1 MILEESITLFDQ
13 NLPGISHT
21 ELYELTFLQI
31 QKDFIPYV
39 QIERPIEPL
48 DGQILYL
55 LVKNTITH
63 VVSTQPQSLAPILY
77 RIDLSEKDIRR
88 DQRNISP
95 SEMVSFISQKILR
108 KEAQKVWLRKSL
120 S

>member
-1 MILEESITLFDQ
+1 LEEGITLFDQ
-13 NLPGISHT
+13 SLPGISHA

-39 QIERPIEPL
+39 QVERPSELL
-48 DGQILYL
+48 DAETLYL
-55 LVKNTITH
+55 LVKSTISQVLTQ
-63 VVSTQPQSLAPILY
+63 QPQNFVPILY
-77 RIDLSEKDIRR
+77 RIDLSEKDIKK

-95 SEMVSFISQKILR
+95 AEMVSFISQKILR

>member
-1 MILEESITLFDQ
+1 LEEGLTLFDQ
-13 NLPGISHT
+13 NLPGISHA
-21 ELYELTFLQI
+21 ELFELTFLQI

-39 QIERPIEPL
+39 QVERPEQTL
-48 DGQILYL
+48 DGETLYI
-55 LVKNTITH
+55 LVKNTITQ
-63 VVSTQPQSLAPILY
+63 VLSEQPQNFVPILY
-77 RIDLSEKDIRR
+77 RIDLSEKDIKK

-95 SEMVSFISQKILR
+95 AEMVSFISQKILR

>member
-1 MILEESITLFDQ
+1 LEEGLTLFDQ
-13 NLPGISHT
+13 NLPGISHA
-21 ELYELTFLQI
+21 ELFELTFLQI

-39 QIERPIEPL
+39 QVERPEQTL
-48 DGQILYL
+48 DGETLYL
-55 LVKNTITH
+55 LVKNTITQ
-63 VVSTQPQSLAPILY
+63 VLSEQPQNFVPILY
-77 RIDLSEKDIRR
+77 RIDLSEKDIKK

-95 SEMVSFISQKILR
+95 AEMVSFISQKILR

>member
-1 MILEESITLFDQ
+1 MEEGLTLFDQ
-13 NLPGISHT
+13 NLPGISHA
-21 ELYELTFLQI
+21 ELFELTFLQI

-39 QIERPIEPL
+39 QVERPEQTL
-48 DGQILYL
+48 DGETLYL
-55 LVKNTITH
+55 LVKNTITQ
-63 VVSTQPQSLAPILY
+63 VLSEQPQNFVPILY
-77 RIDLSEKDIRR
+77 RIDLSEKDIKK

-95 SEMVSFISQKILR
+95 AEMVSFISQKILR